1 MIKLGLK
8 WHHFGDFSVHQKEIV
23 EMRRITVVGL
33 VLCLVALN
41 GFAQRSIKEE
51 YKLKFD
57 DVLNLIESK
66 YVDKP
71 DYDGLIE
78 KAIVGMVKELDPHS
92 EYMTAEEYDRMNE
105 PLTGNFEGIGV
116 QFNILKDTIAVVS
129 PISGG
134 PSERLGIRS
143 GDKIVVIED
152 TVVAGIG
159 ITNRDVIN
167 KLRGDKGTK
176 VRINIY
182 RRGVDDLID
191 YTIERDKIPI
201 FSLDA
206 GYMLTEE
213 IGYVKLNRFSQSTM
227 EEFYEALDKLEPKG
241 MKHLVLDL
249 RGNSGGYLNTAIQ
262 LSDEFLGDN
271 SLVVYTEGVSNP
283 KRDHFATKRGRFEKG
298 KLVVLIDE
306 GSASA
311 SEIVAG
317 AIQDHDRGLILGRR
331 SFGKGLVQ
339 RPFKLRDGSTLKLTT
354 ARYYTPA
361 GRCIQ
366 RPYDEGNDAYRN
378 ESQRRID
385 NGELFSLDS
394 IHLDD
399 QQEFLTD
406 NKRKVYGGGG
416 ILPDIFVPLD
426 TSENSEFLR
435 ELLSNG
441 LFYQYINEYVD
452 ANRDQ
457 LNASY
462 PNFEAFDA
470 NFSVEGEFLDNFFAF
485 AEKEMK
491 PKKVE
496 VDGTVEV
503 KIGDEE
509 IVLQVDT
516 ATVTAEKEKD
526 FATRKAEGLETSGK
540 VIRTRLKALLARS
553 IWQTE
558 AFYRVFNAE
567 DDAVKKAI
575 ESIDDKTFRRMKL
588 SYN

>member
-1 MIKLGLK
+1 MKRLVTLIIVLGIL
-8 WHHFGDFSVHQKEIV
+8 GSN
-23 EMRRITVVGL
+23 
-33 VLCLVALN
+33 A
-41 GFAQRSIKEE
+41 FAQRAIKEE

-57 DVLNLIESK
+57 DVLNLMETK
-66 YVDKP
+66 YVENPEFDK
-71 DYDGLIE
+71 LIDE
-78 KAIVGMVKELDPHS
+78 AIVAMVKDLDPHS
-92 EYMTAEEYDRMNE
+92 EYMTAEEYKKMSE

-134 PSERLGIRS
+134 PSEKLGIRS

-152 TVVAGIG
+152 TIVAGIG
-159 ITNRDVIN
+159 IKNSDVIN

-176 VRINIY
+176 VRVKIY
-182 RRGVDDLID
+182 RRGVKDLID
-191 YTIERDKIPI
+191 YTIIRDKIPI
-201 FSLDA
+201 YSVDA
-206 GYMLTEE
+206 SYMLNEE
-213 IGYVKLNRFSQSTM
+213 IGYVKVNRFAQSTM
-227 EEFYEALDKLEPKG
+227 EEFYTALDELEPLG
-241 MKHLVLDL
+241 MQHLVLDL

-262 LSDEFLGDN
+262 LSDEFLSDKN
-271 SLVVYTEGVSNP
+271 LIVYTEGASNP
-283 KRDHFATKRGRFEKG
+283 KRESFATSTGRFEKG

-311 SEIVAG
+311 SEIVSG
-317 AIQDHDRGLILGRR
+317 AVQDHDRGLIIGRR

-366 RPYDEGNDAYRN
+366 RPYEEGNDEYRK
-378 ESQRRID
+378 EGQRRRD
-385 NGELFSLDS
+385 NGELFSADS
-394 IHLDD
+394 IHLEN
-399 QQEFLTD
+399 QEEFLTD

-416 ILPDIFVPLD
+416 ILPDLFVPLD

-452 ANRDQ
+452 VNREE
-457 LNASY
+457 LNIKY
-462 PNFEAFDA
+462 PDFEAFEA
-470 NFSVEGEFLDNFFAF
+470 QFAIEGQFMDDFFAF

-491 PKKVE
+491 PRKEGLKNLLDEDELEAVE
-496 VDGTVEV
+496 ESLSDVGVDVEEV
-503 KIGDEE
+503 LYESVEIGE
-509 IVLQVDT
+509 
-516 ATVTAEKEKD
+516 EKD
-526 FATRKAEGLETSGK
+526 FAQRKEEGMKVSGT
-540 VIRTRLKALLARS
+540 IIQTRLKALLARTL
-553 IWQTE
+553 WQTE

-567 DDAVKKAI
+567 DDAVIKAI
-575 ESIDDKTFRRMKL
+575 ESIDDKTFRKLKL

>member
-1 MIKLGLK
+1 
-8 WHHFGDFSVHQKEIV
+8 
-23 EMRRITVVGL
+23 MRRL
-33 VLCLVALN
+33 VTLIIAL
-41 GFAQRSIKEE
+41 GVLGSSVFAQRAIKEE

-57 DVLNLIESK
+57 DVLNLMETK
-66 YVDKP
+66 YVENPEFDK
-71 DYDGLIE
+71 LIDE
-78 KAIVGMVKELDPHS
+78 AIVAMVKDLDPHS
-92 EYMTAEEYDRMNE
+92 EYMTAEEYKKMSE

-134 PSERLGIRS
+134 PSEKLGIRS

-152 TVVAGIG
+152 TIVAGIG
-159 ITNRDVIN
+159 IKNSDVIN

-176 VRINIY
+176 VRVKIY
-182 RRGVDDLID
+182 RRGVKDLID
-191 YTIERDKIPI
+191 YTIIRDKIPI
-201 FSLDA
+201 YSVDA
-206 GYMLTEE
+206 SYMLNEE
-213 IGYVKLNRFSQSTM
+213 IGYVKVNRFAQSTM
-227 EEFYEALDKLEPKG
+227 EEFYTALDELEPLG
-241 MKHLVLDL
+241 MQHLVLDL

-262 LSDEFLGDN
+262 LSDEFLSDKN
-271 SLVVYTEGVSNP
+271 LIVYTEGASNP
-283 KRDHFATKRGRFEKG
+283 KRESFATSTGRFEKG

-311 SEIVAG
+311 SEIVSG
-317 AIQDHDRGLILGRR
+317 AVQDHDRGLIIGRR

-366 RPYDEGNDAYRN
+366 RPYEEGNDEYRK
-378 ESQRRID
+378 EGQRRRD
-385 NGELFSLDS
+385 NGELFSADS
-394 IHLDD
+394 IHLEN
-399 QQEFLTD
+399 QEEFLTD

-416 ILPDIFVPLD
+416 ILPDLFVPLD

-452 ANRDQ
+452 VNREE
-457 LNASY
+457 LNIKY
-462 PNFEAFDA
+462 PDFEAFEA
-470 NFSVEGEFLDNFFAF
+470 QFAIEGQFMDDFFAF

-491 PKKVE
+491 PRKEGLKNLLDEDELEAVE
-496 VDGTVEV
+496 ESLSDVGVDVEEV
-503 KIGDEE
+503 LYESVEIGE
-509 IVLQVDT
+509 
-516 ATVTAEKEKD
+516 EKD
-526 FATRKAEGLETSGK
+526 FAQRKEEGMKVSGT
-540 VIRTRLKALLARS
+540 IIQTRLKALLARTL
-553 IWQTE
+553 WQTE

-567 DDAVKKAI
+567 DDAVIKAI
-575 ESIDDKTFRRMKL
+575 ESIDDKTFRRLKL

>member
-1 MIKLGLK
+1 MKRLVTLIIVLGIL
-8 WHHFGDFSVHQKEIV
+8 GSN
-23 EMRRITVVGL
+23 
-33 VLCLVALN
+33 A
-41 GFAQRSIKEE
+41 FAQRAIKEE

-57 DVLNLIESK
+57 DVLNLMETK
-66 YVDKP
+66 YVENPEFDK
-71 DYDGLIE
+71 LIDE
-78 KAIVGMVKELDPHS
+78 AIVAMVKDLDPHS
-92 EYMTAEEYDRMNE
+92 EYMTAEEYKKMSE

-134 PSERLGIRS
+134 PSEKLGIRS

-152 TVVAGIG
+152 TIVAGIG
-159 ITNRDVIN
+159 IKNSDVIN

-176 VRINIY
+176 VRVKIY
-182 RRGVDDLID
+182 RRGVKDLID
-191 YTIERDKIPI
+191 YTIIRDKIPI
-201 FSLDA
+201 YSVDA
-206 GYMLTEE
+206 SYMLNEE
-213 IGYVKLNRFSQSTM
+213 IGYVKVNRFAQSTM
-227 EEFYEALDKLEPKG
+227 EEFYTALDELEPLG
-241 MKHLVLDL
+241 MQHLVLDL

-262 LSDEFLGDN
+262 LSDEFLSDKN
-271 SLVVYTEGVSNP
+271 LIVYTEGASNP
-283 KRDHFATKRGRFEKG
+283 KRESFATSTGRFEKG

-311 SEIVAG
+311 SEIVSG
-317 AIQDHDRGLILGRR
+317 AVQDHDRGLIIGRR

-366 RPYDEGNDAYRN
+366 RPYEEGNDEYRK
-378 ESQRRID
+378 EGQRRRD
-385 NGELFSLDS
+385 NGELFSADS
-394 IHLDD
+394 IHLEN
-399 QQEFLTD
+399 QEEFLTD

-416 ILPDIFVPLD
+416 ILPDLFVPLD

-452 ANRDQ
+452 VNREE
-457 LNASY
+457 LNIKY
-462 PNFEAFDA
+462 PDFEAFEA
-470 NFSVEGEFLDNFFAF
+470 QFAIEGQFMDDFFAF

-491 PKKVE
+491 PRKEGLKNLLDEDELEAVE
-496 VDGTVEV
+496 ESLSDVGVDVEEV
-503 KIGDEE
+503 LYESVEIGE
-509 IVLQVDT
+509 
-516 ATVTAEKEKD
+516 EKD
-526 FATRKAEGLETSGK
+526 FAQRKEEGMKVSGT
-540 VIRTRLKALLARS
+540 IIQTRLKALLARTL
-553 IWQTE
+553 WQTE

-567 DDAVKKAI
+567 DDAVIKAI
-575 ESIDDKTFRRMKL
+575 ESIDDKTFRRLKL

>member
-1 MIKLGLK
+1 MKRLVTLIIVLGIL
-8 WHHFGDFSVHQKEIV
+8 GSN
-23 EMRRITVVGL
+23 
-33 VLCLVALN
+33 A
-41 GFAQRSIKEE
+41 FAQRAIKEE

-57 DVLNLIESK
+57 DVLNLMETK
-66 YVDKP
+66 YVENPEFDK
-71 DYDGLIE
+71 LIDE
-78 KAIVGMVKELDPHS
+78 AIVAMVKDLDPHS
-92 EYMTAEEYDRMNE
+92 EYMTAEEYKKMSE

-134 PSERLGIRS
+134 PSEKLGIRS

-152 TVVAGIG
+152 TIVAGIG
-159 ITNRDVIN
+159 IKNRDVIN

-176 VRINIY
+176 VRVKIY
-182 RRGVDDLID
+182 RRGVKDLID
-191 YTIERDKIPI
+191 YTIIRDKIPI
-201 FSLDA
+201 YSVDA
-206 GYMLTEE
+206 SYMLNEE
-213 IGYVKLNRFSQSTM
+213 IGYVKVNRFAQSTM
-227 EEFYEALDKLEPKG
+227 EEFYTALDELEPLG
-241 MKHLVLDL
+241 MQHLVLDL

-262 LSDEFLGDN
+262 LSDEFLSDKN
-271 SLVVYTEGVSNP
+271 LIVYTEGASNP
-283 KRDHFATKRGRFEKG
+283 KRESFATSRGRFEKG

-311 SEIVAG
+311 SEIVSG
-317 AIQDHDRGLILGRR
+317 AVQDHDRGLIIGRR

-366 RPYDEGNDAYRN
+366 RPYEEGNDEYRK
-378 ESQRRID
+378 EGQRRRD
-385 NGELFSLDS
+385 NGELFSADS
-394 IHLDD
+394 IHLEN
-399 QQEFLTD
+399 QEEFLTD

-416 ILPDIFVPLD
+416 ILPDLFVPLD

-452 ANRDQ
+452 VNREE
-457 LNASY
+457 LNIKY
-462 PNFEAFDA
+462 PDFEAFEA
-470 NFSVEGEFLDNFFAF
+470 QFAIEGQFMDDFFAF

-491 PKKVE
+491 PRKEGLKNLLDEDELEAVE
-496 VDGTVEV
+496 ESLSDVGVDVEEV
-503 KIGDEE
+503 LYESVEIGE
-509 IVLQVDT
+509 
-516 ATVTAEKEKD
+516 EKD
-526 FATRKAEGLETSGK
+526 FAQRKEEGMKVSGT
-540 VIRTRLKALLARS
+540 IIQTRLKALLARTL
-553 IWQTE
+553 WQTE

-567 DDAVKKAI
+567 DDAVIKAI
-575 ESIDDKTFRRMKL
+575 ESIDDKTFRRLKL